1 MNETI
6 AGYRVLSRI
15 GDGGMGSVYLV
26 QHPRLPRQEALKL
39 VAAELSSDA
48 VYRARFAR
56 EADVLAAL
64 DHPNIVRLHDRGEV
78 GGQLWLTMEYVDG
91 PDASTLLARQGRL
104 PMPTVLDIVRGVAAA
119 LDYAWS
125 TSHLA
130 HRDVKPANVLVG
142 QRSAGGGPPIIKLA
156 DFGVATGP
164 ERTRLT
170 ATGMAVGT
178 LSYLSPESLGDG
190 RVDDRSDQYSLA
202 CTAYHL
208 ITGHP
213 PFGEGSPATLLRA
226 HLYEPPP
233 VPSAQVPGM
242 PPHVDAAIARATAKD
257 PRDRFASSTAF
268 AQALAG
274 APTVVPAAPSYSQQP
289 PAPPVAPPP
298 MAPPPMAPASM
309 SPPPPEPPR
318 STRMMPAA
326 QFPPGP
332 PSPPAPSAAGSSD
345 GNRSRNR
352 MLIGGGIAVLVLLLL
367 AGLGAFLVL
376 RDSGGSDP
384 VPLAG
389 SSTTTSSTTTSSTTS
404 ATRSTTTSTSAD
416 SAPLSTILGKWTGTY
431 TCGQGETAVTFTIE
445 SGLIDDQVNATFA
458 FGPTRA
464 NPDTERGSFEMA
476 GIRVGE
482 DVMFTPVRW
491 IDKPGTYDMV
501 IVQLDGPIT
510 ANMTR
515 LSGRVIS
522 PGCSTISLRR

>member
-56 EADVLAAL
+56 EADALAAL

-104 PMPTVLDIVRGVAAA
+104 PMPAVLDIVRGVAAA
-119 LDYAWS
+119 LDYAWN

-130 HRDVKPANVLVG
+130 HRDVKPANILVG

-233 VPSAQVPGM
+233 VPSVQVPGL

-274 APTVVPAAPSYSQQP
+274 APGAAAAPSYRHQP
-289 PAPPVAPPP
+289 PTPP
-298 MAPPPMAPASM
+298 MAPPP
-309 SPPPPEPPR
+309 PPEPPHS
-318 STRMMPAA
+318 STRRMPAA

-332 PSPPAPSAAGSSD
+332 PAPPAPMAAEASD
-345 GNRSRNR
+345 ENRSRNR
-352 MLIGGGIAVLVLLLL
+352 LLIGGGIAVVVLLLL
-367 AGLGAFLVL
+367 AGLGTFLLL

-389 SSTTTSSTTTSSTTS
+389 SSTTTTSTTSSSTETTS
-404 ATRSTTTSTSAD
+404 KPTSPTAD
-416 SAPLSTILGKWTGTY
+416 GAPLSTILGKWTGTY
-431 TCGQGETAVTFTIE
+431 VCGQGETAVTFTIE

-476 GIRVGE
+476 GIRLGD
-482 DVMFTPVRW
+482 DVMFTPLRW
-491 IDKPGTYDMV
+491 IDKPGTYQMV
-501 IVQLDGPIT
+501 SVQLDGPIT

-515 LSGRVIS
+515 LSGRILS